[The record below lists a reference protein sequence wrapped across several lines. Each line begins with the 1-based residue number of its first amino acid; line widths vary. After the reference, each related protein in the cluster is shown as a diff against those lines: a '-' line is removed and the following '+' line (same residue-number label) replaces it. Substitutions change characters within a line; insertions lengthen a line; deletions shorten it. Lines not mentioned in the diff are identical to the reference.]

1 MSITP
6 AESPLLAGLNPQ
18 QREAVLA
25 AEGPV
30 LILAGAGSGK
40 TRVITHRI
48 AHLVRERGIAPGRL
62 LAVTFTNKAAG
73 EMRSRVENLLQGTS
87 VTSWI
92 STFHALCVRLL
103 RREATAAGL
112 PHDFLIYDD
121 DDQMAAVREAMRDL
135 NLSEKLH
142 PPRRLLSR
150 ISAAKNLRR
159 ETVVAVYDASA
170 QRTVGDERGG
180 ASPRRADDEE
190 SGGLTERVGAR
201 YAHILQRAGAL
212 DFDDLLLRA
221 VALLQD
227 RPDVCASYQERFQYV
242 LVDEYQ
248 DTNRTQYDLMRFL
261 AGGHGNLTVVGDED
275 QSIYS
280 WRGADIRNI
289 LDFEADFPGARVLRL
304 EENYRSTQA
313 ILDAASGLVAHNRA
327 RKGKTLR
334 AVKTAGAPVR
344 LHRSGDEFQEAAFV
358 VEKIAAT
365 RGRGGR
371 AAVLFRTNAQSRL
384 FEESLLRNG
393 IPYLVVGGV
402 GFYQRKEI
410 RDVLAYLRLIQNPR
424 DHLALRRV
432 LNVPARGI
440 GARTVEEIEKAAAER
455 GTTLWEGLGI
465 VVDDDRLPARA
476 TQPLTRFRELI
487 ESLRLEA
494 GEGLGLRALI
504 ERTLARTGYAAALA
518 QDDSQESQD
527 RLENLAELL
536 SAAADYETR
545 ENVPTLA
552 GFLDRTSLLADADQV
567 KDEAPVILMTLH
579 SAKGLEFDSVFL
591 VGMEEGLVPHTRSL
605 QSPAALEE
613 ERRLIYVGMTRA
625 MEQLFLTWAQSRQ
638 VFGQRRVAEPSR
650 FLTEIPRELV
660 ESSGE
665 AVAPAWAAPRRRFTR
680 ESEAREGPAV
690 PPPPPDAQEMRPGVR
705 VRHPLFGVGTIVRR
719 EGTDDDLKLTVSF
732 AGVGAKRLVARY
744 AGLTVE

>member
-1 MSITP
+1 MSSSVSP
-6 AESPLLAGLNPQ
+6 AESPLLSGLNPQ

-48 AHLVRERGIAPGRL
+48 AHLVKERDVPPGRL

-73 EMRSRVENLLQGTS
+73 EMRSRVERLLEGTT

-103 RREATAAGL
+103 RREAAAAGL

-121 DDQMAAVREAMRDL
+121 DDQMQAVREAMRDL

-159 ETVVAVYDASA
+159 ETVAV
-170 QRTVGDERGG
+170 
-180 ASPRRADDEE
+180 DDEE
-190 SGGLTERVGAR
+190 ASGITERVAAR
-201 YAHILQRAGAL
+201 YGLILQRAGAL

-227 RPDVCASYQERFQYV
+227 NPSVCQAYGERFQYV

-248 DTNRTQYDLMRFL
+248 DTNRTQYDLMRLL

-334 AVKTAGAPVR
+334 AVKDAGAPVR
-344 LHRSGDEFQEAAFV
+344 LHRAGDEFQEAAFV
-358 VEKIAAT
+358 VDRIAAV
-365 RGRGGR
+365 RGRGAR

-384 FEESLLRNG
+384 FEESLLRHG

-402 GFYQRKEI
+402 GFYQRKEV

-432 LNVPARGI
+432 INVPTRGI
-440 GARTVEEIEKAAAER
+440 GNRTVEEIEKAAAER
-455 GTTLWEGLGI
+455 GSTLWEGLGV
-465 VVDDDRLPARA
+465 VVDEDRLPARA
-476 TQPLTRFRELI
+476 TLPLARFRELI
-487 ESLRLEA
+487 EGLRTQA
-494 GEGLGLRALI
+494 AGLGLRALL
-504 ERTLARTGYAAALA
+504 ERTLAQTGYAAALA
-518 QDDSQESQD
+518 QEDSQESQD

-545 ENVPTLA
+545 ESVPTLA

-567 KDEAPVILMTLH
+567 KDDAPVILMTLH
-579 SAKGLEFDSVFL
+579 SAKGLEFDAVFL

-605 QSPAALEE
+605 VSPAALEE

-625 MEQLFLTWAQSRQ
+625 MDELSLTWAQSRQ
-638 VFGQRRVAEPSR
+638 VFGQRRVTEPSR
-650 FLTEIPRELV
+650 FLTEIPREHV
-660 ESSGE
+660 ETSGE
-665 AVAPAWAAPRRRFTR
+665 AAAPAWAAPKRRFAR
-680 ESEAREGPAV
+680 DNEAREGPAV

>member
-1 MSITP
+1 MSASVFP
-6 AESPLLAGLNPQ
+6 AESPLLQGLNPQ

-48 AHLVRERGIAPGRL
+48 AHLVKERGVPPGRL
-62 LAVTFTNKAAG
+62 LAVTFML
-73 EMRSRVENLLQGTS
+73 EGTT

-103 RREATAAGL
+103 RREAAAAGL

-121 DDQMAAVREAMRDL
+121 DDQLAAVREAMRDL

-150 ISAAKNLRR
+150 ISAAKNQRR
-159 ETVVAVYDASA
+159 ETE
-170 QRTVGDERGG
+170 TEDEG
-180 ASPRRADDEE
+180 A
-190 SGGLTERVGAR
+190 GLTERVAAR
-201 YAHILQRAGAL
+201 YGLILQRAGAL

-227 RPDVCASYQERFQYV
+227 NPAVCQAYGERFQYV

-248 DTNRTQYDLMRFL
+248 DTNRTQYDLMRLL

-334 AVKTAGAPVR
+334 AVKDAGAPVR
-344 LHRSGDEFQEAAFV
+344 LHRAGDEFQEAAFV
-358 VEKIAAT
+358 VDRIAAV
-365 RGRGGR
+365 RGRGAR

-384 FEESLLRNG
+384 FEESLLRHG

-402 GFYQRKEI
+402 GFYQRKEVK
-410 RDVLAYLRLIQNPR
+410 DVLSYLRLVQNPR

-432 LNVPARGI
+432 INVPARGI
-440 GARTVEEIEKAAAER
+440 GSKTVEEIEKAAAER
-455 GTTLWEGLGI
+455 GATLWEGLGV
-465 VVDDDRLPARA
+465 VVDEDRLPARA
-476 TQPLTRFRELI
+476 TLPLARFRELI
-487 ESLRLEA
+487 EGLRAEA
-494 GEGLGLRALI
+494 ASLGLRALI

-518 QDDSQESQD
+518 QEDSQESQD

-545 ENVPTLA
+545 EAAPTLA

-567 KDEAPVILMTLH
+567 KDDAPVILMTLH
-579 SAKGLEFDSVFL
+579 SAKGLEFDAVFL
-591 VGMEEGLVPHTRSL
+591 AGMEEGLVPHTRSL
-605 QSPAALEE
+605 VSPAALEE

-625 MEQLFLTWAQSRQ
+625 MDELSLTWAQSRQ
-638 VFGQRRVAEPSR
+638 VFGQRRVTEPSR
-650 FLTEIPRELV
+650 FLGEIPREHV
-660 ESSGE
+660 EASGE
-665 AVAPAWAAPRRRFTR
+665 AAAPAWAPPKRRFTR